1 LFRLR
6 RFLKFITIL
15 CLYLLVATRLKN
27 SMTLSR
33 IYTHLFRPLL
43 TLGILLS
50 LLAGCSVFRQME
62 MPSLPEALPA
72 KHELTAVPFFPQEEY
87 QCGPASLAMTISWS
101 GLSLRPEDLVDEVY
115 TPARKGSLQIA
126 VIAAA
131 RRHGRLAYEI
141 SDLESIFPEI
151 AEGYPVLILQNLGVS
166 WFPVWHYAVVIG
178 YDAEK
183 KTMVLRSG
191 TSARKVMPFGVFEK
205 TWARSD
211 YWGILILRP
220 TELPALAVEK
230 NYVTAVVGLERA
242 RQYQAAVSGYQTAL
256 SRWPE
261 SLAAR
266 MGLGNSYYALGD
278 LKNSEMAFKKTI
290 QLHPD
295 EGSAY
300 NNLAQVLMEQG
311 QLKEALT
318 SARKAVSLGGP
329 LQAVY
334 QETLREIESKM
345 SQ

>member
-1 LFRLR
+1 
-6 RFLKFITIL
+6 
-15 CLYLLVATRLKN
+15 
-27 SMTLSR
+27 M
-33 IYTHLFRPLL
+33 
-43 TLGILLS
+43 LGILFSFLT
-50 LLAGCSVFRQME
+50 GCSVFRQME
-62 MPSLPEALPA
+62 MPSLPENLPA

-87 QCGPASLAMTISWS
+87 QCGPASLAMAISWS
-101 GLSLRPEDLVDEVY
+101 GLPLRPEDLVDEVY

-141 SDLESIFPEI
+141 SDLESLFPEI
-151 AEGYPVLILQNLGVS
+151 AAGYPVLILQNLGVS

-178 YDAEK
+178 YDAED
-183 KTMVLRSG
+183 KTIILRSG
-191 TSARKVMPFGVFEK
+191 TTARKVMPFGVFEK
-205 TWARSD
+205 TWARSN
-211 YWGILILRP
+211 YWGILILQP
-220 TELPALAVEK
+220 TELPALALEI
-230 NYVTAVVGLERA
+230 NYVGSVAGLERA
-242 RQYQAAVSGYQTAL
+242 RQYRAAVSGYQTAL
-256 SRWPE
+256 TRWPE
-261 SLAAR
+261 SLPAQ

-311 QLKEALT
+311 QLKEALA
-318 SARKAVSLGGP
+318 SARMAVSLGGP

-334 QETLREIESKM
+334 QDTLKEIESKM